1 MQLALDRTSPPL
13 DYSPHRSPYSSQ
25 TIQPPHPFH
34 HQEPPRM
41 ELSTWNRLTAHG
53 LLRPLRLLFTYNPL
67 KHLSIIT
74 YCVCSV
80 PVYTLD
86 IKAIQLNVSILILNI
101 NRYRYLASTFPTSP
115 TALPCS
121 TSLYQVSPTMPCI
134 LLVISS
140 LLNNNVCMWQLASFP
155 SSLHFED
162 APPITSHLPT
172 SSALPFMTHQSLK
185 WDDADCCYNKWL

>member
-1 MQLALDRTSPPL
+1 MQTAHRHQPEAQGSVHQWCSLLWTGPHLLRITLHIHPL
-13 DYSPHRSPYSSQ
+13 TISR

-53 LLRPLRLLFTYNPL
+53 LLHPLRLLFTYNPL

-134 LLVISS
+134 LLVT
-140 LLNNNVCMWQLASFP
+140 V
-155 SSLHFED
+155 
-162 APPITSHLPT
+162 
-172 SSALPFMTHQSLK
+172 
-185 WDDADCCYNKWL
+185 